1 MALYTRQEYE
11 EDLRDIGE
19 RAAVLARM
27 LIAHEIDPMQYR
39 EMARRLDNME
49 KAYKAKLAITRL
61 VIEDRQKM
69 GKSKLFAWVIG
80 AQVQDAAG
88 KPVEHIIST
97 RRDGKPILCK
107 WQGWNNRFV
116 PTTVAKLYNLRAQ
129 GVTLLEQGRGS
140 RGKGKPP
147 ETFLE
152 QLERE
157 NPQRRV
163 TKAQGLEIVRRG
175 GMAFFPAE
183 TPEEAVTRDE
193 WLLEAPEESWPYPPG
208 YVFEDGRIQE

>member
-27 LIAHEIDPMQYR
+27 LISHEIDPMQYR
-39 EMARRLDNME
+39 EMARRLDKME
-49 KAYKAKLAITRL
+49 AAYKAKLAITRL

-69 GKSKLFAWVIG
+69 GKSRLFAWVIG
-80 AQVQDAAG
+80 AQVQDGEG
-88 KPVEHIIST
+88 KPTEKIVQT
-97 RRDGKPILCK
+97 DWRRGILCK
-107 WQGWNNRFV
+107 WQGWNNKFV
-116 PTTVAKLYNLRAQ
+116 PTTIPRLYNLRAN

-175 GMAFFPAE
+175 GMAFFPTESPA
-183 TPEEAVTRDE
+183 EAVTRDE
-193 WLLEAPEESWPYPPG
+193 WLLEAPPESWPYPPG
-208 YVFEDGRIQE
+208 YVFGDGRVQE